1 MTSSGSAAAFTAAR
15 DEGRAALVGYLPVG
29 HPDVP
34 TSCQAFR
41 ALCGVGGEHPGV
53 DLVEIGMP
61 YSDPVMDGTTV
72 QRATTRALAAGVRTR
87 DIFTAVEAV
96 AETGTPA
103 VVMIYWNLVE
113 RYGVD
118 AFARDLAQA
127 GGSGLITPDLT
138 PDEAEPWIAA
148 SEAHDL
154 DRIFLVSPSSSD
166 ERLAMTLQQCR
177 GWVYATA
184 LMGVTGTR
192 NAVSSMAPDLVA
204 RIRATD
210 PEMLVGVGLGV
221 ANGEQAGEVGSFA
234 DGVIVGSALVQT
246 LLEAQDAGRPDDLS
260 ALHRVVADLADGVRR
275 GRRSV

>member
-1 MTSSGSAAAFTAAR
+1 MSSASAFTTAR
-15 DEGRAALVGYLPVG
+15 SEGRSALVGYLPVG
-29 HPDVP
+29 HPTVEI
-34 TSCQAFR
+34 SCRAFQ
-41 ALCGVGGEHPGV
+41 ALCGVGGDHPGV

-72 QRATTRALAAGVRTR
+72 QRATTRALSNGVRTR

-113 RYGVD
+113 RYGVE
-118 AFARDLAQA
+118 AFARDLAAA

-138 PDEAEPWIAA
+138 PDEAGPWIAA
-148 SEAHDL
+148 AEEHDL
-154 DRIFLVSPSSSD
+154 DRVFLVSPSSSD
-166 ERLAMTLQQCR
+166 ERLAMTLQACR

-192 NAVSSMAPDLVA
+192 SAVSSMAPDLVA
-204 RIRATD
+204 RIRATA
-210 PEMLVGVGLGV
+210 PETLVGVGLGV
-221 ANGEQAGEVGSFA
+221 ANGDQAAEVGAFA

-246 LLEAQDAGRPDDLS
+246 LLDAEGAGRPDDLS
-260 ALHRVVADLADGVRR
+260 GLHRVVADLAAGVRR
-275 GRRSV
+275 VSRTS